1 MKSVGENVRALTIE
15 SWKRLSANISK
26 NVLVYDF
33 HIMDDVFNQ
42 ILDDVSDHN
51 KTTIRNTIEDP
62 K

>member
-42 ILDDVSDHN
+42 ILDDVSDHI
-51 KTTIRNTIEDP
+51 KTTIRNTIEDT

>member
-42 ILDDVSDHN
+42 ILDDVSGHI